1 MKAAA
6 RTPAAAVLLWLLL
19 IHACAQVPLALAGS
33 CALFTL
39 LWCFVRRP
47 GRSPAA
53 APGVL
58 RPSELAVGP
67 RRRRVLAGAQAQ
79 CQLGSGGDWT
89 VAHTQALHGAG
100 DPAAG
105 LAAAPG
111 RGRTAPVEVPVRLL
125 ERNVLALGAPG
136 SGKSSLL
143 VLLAWQAQQR
153 GEAVVVLDPKASPAL
168 RASLAA
174 GARAAGV
181 PFLCLSAAAVAATRY
196 DPFRHCEHAADF
208 ADRLC
213 GLISDTRHDPFREF
227 CRGAVT
233 TLCEMLLALA
243 ERPTIA
249 RLAALLPDAGAG
261 LLAEQAG
268 LAAGHTAGHTAGP
281 AFGLTTGPALGLT
294 IGPTVGRMAGTPA
307 ESRSASRLGRAL
319 SALRVMIAHDRTH
332 FRKLCAPLFPI
343 LNLLGSGTG
352 AALLGTTGAGEST
365 LALDLWHC
373 RKQQATVYIG
383 LDALAQP
390 QLARALAWLLLD
402 DLTREAAA
410 AWQHSSDRR
419 ALQLMVDEAGEV
431 ACEPLLRLLGKGREA
446 GTRVLLAVQTL
457 SDLEWRL
464 ESVAAARVAF
474 GNCAAWFLFRQ
485 LDAHSREESE
495 ARLGTLPV
503 ECSSHARAEAV
514 ASGQGHRRRSRSR
527 SETRAD
533 RVLPRIPAATFAA
546 LLDFECLAHLP
557 DGRLLHLRLPR
568 PAWN

>member
-1 MKAAA
+1 MTAAV

-58 RPSELAVGP
+58 RPSDLAAGP
-67 RRRRVLAGAQAQ
+67 RRRRVLAGGQAQ

-181 PFLCLSAAAVAATRY
+181 PFLCLSAAAAAATRY

-243 ERPTIA
+243 ERPSIA

-261 LLAEQAG
+261 LLAEHVG
-268 LAAGHTAGHTAGP
+268 LATGHSA
-281 AFGLTTGPALGLT
+281 GLTTGSSG
-294 IGPTVGRMAGTPA
+294 GQVAGTPA

-319 SALRVMIAHDRTH
+319 TALRVMIAHDRTH

-352 AALLGTTGAGEST
+352 AALLGTADAGESA

-410 AWQHSSDRR
+410 AWQHSPDRR

-568 PAWN
+568 PAWS